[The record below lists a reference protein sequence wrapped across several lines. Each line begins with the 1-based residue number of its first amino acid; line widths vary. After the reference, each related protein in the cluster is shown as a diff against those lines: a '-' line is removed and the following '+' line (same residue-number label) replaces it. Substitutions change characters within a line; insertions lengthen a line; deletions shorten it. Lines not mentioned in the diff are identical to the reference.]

1 MCYLCLQDNPFA
13 IPKTHAGMSA
23 QNKKARAALIK
34 ELLKDLETYKP
45 CVDGTKEVEELKQEQ
60 YSLSREI

>member
-13 IPKTHAGMSA
+13 IPEDHGKLTI

-34 ELLKDLETYKP
+34 EVLKELEAYKA
-45 CVDGTKEVEELKQEQ
+45 CEDGVREIDKLKEEQ
-60 YSLSREI
+60 YKLSRDI